1 MIDLESY
8 IRYPCELLSITY
20 WKNKNLTLPDNMR
33 IVHHK
38 DFNAEY
44 LKEYH
49 DEEYFRLFHSLRSN
63 ANQRGIISVDII
75 PEWLYFK
82 TVEKDDLPVVVSI
95 INRSYDNLSVDILQM
110 ISYTQ
115 TEVYDKDLW
124 LIVYNKNDG
133 TPIGCG
139 IADYD
144 REVKE
149 GILEWIQ
156 VIPAYRRREVGTAIV
171 NQLLYRLSSKANFA
185 TVSGKVKSKTQPE
198 KLYRKCGFVGN
209 DIWHILRKL

>member
-8 IRYPCELLSITY
+8 IRYPCELLSIPY

-75 PEWLYFK
+75 PYFPNF
-82 TVEKDDLPVVVSI
+82 TRL
-95 INRSYDNLSVDILQM
+95 LF
-110 ISYTQ
+110 
-115 TEVYDKDLW
+115 
-124 LIVYNKNDG
+124 
-133 TPIGCG
+133 
-139 IADYD
+139 YD
-144 REVKE
+144 R
-149 GILEWIQ
+149 G
-156 VIPAYRRREVGTAIV
+156 VIITETEFPGRV
-171 NQLLYRLSSKANFA
+171 
-185 TVSGKVKSKTQPE
+185 TVSFPSLTERMV
-198 KLYRKCGFVGN
+198 LCGVINSFS
-209 DIWHILRKL
+209 R